1 MVAFSYKRL
10 RTLMRTIPIC
20 PKPKAVGLKNIPSNE
35 PIIYVYNHITRRG
48 EPVYLGMAAP
58 SKPNI
63 RFLAEAIIASPEYKL
78 QLLKEVEDAIF
89 PPRFQAKA
97 RKSFWIK
104 PWYSRL
110 INFLTK
116 FLIAQ
121 AIKLKLIH
129 VHLFQAA
136 TDEEKLKKLRT
147 NRQAFIECI
156 KSLERNIPIAI
167 APSGGRTH
175 TTVENPVYPTIV
187 PTLASSLYKRGK
199 TVKIVP
205 SVIKEAPM
213 ITKRTYWKYVADRFF
228 IYKAFKRFMGL
239 FNHNHYRKPRLIV
252 EFLPPLTFTK
262 QNPSKPEK
270 IEFVKKIQQLIY
282 KCLGESTQPAPQ

>member
-20 PKPKAVGLKNIPSNE
+20 PKPKAVGLKNIPDNE
-35 PIIYVYNHITRRG
+35 PIIYVYNHLTRRG

-63 RFLAEAIIASPEYKL
+63 RFLAETIIVSPEYKL
-78 QLLKEVEDAIF
+78 KLFKEVEDAIF
-89 PPRFQAKA
+89 PPRFQNRA
-97 RKSFWIK
+97 RKSLWIK
-104 PWYSRL
+104 LWYSKL

-116 FLIAQ
+116 YVIAQ
-121 AIKLKLIH
+121 ATKLKVIN

-136 TDEEKLKKLRT
+136 TDEEKLKKLKM
-147 NRQAFIECI
+147 NKQAFIECI
-156 KSLERNIPIAI
+156 RTLERNVPIAI

-175 TTVENPVYPTIV
+175 TTVENPVYHTIV

-205 SVIKEAPM
+205 SIIKEAPM

-228 IYKAFKRFMGL
+228 FYKAFKRFMGL
-239 FNHNHYRKPRLIV
+239 FNHNNYRKPRLIV
-252 EFLPPLTFTK
+252 EFLPPLTFRK
-262 QNPSKPEK
+262 KNPSKPEK

-282 KCLGESTQPAPQ
+282 KCLGEPTQRVSP

>member
-1 MVAFSYKRL
+1 
-10 RTLMRTIPIC
+10 MRTIPIC
-20 PKPKAVGLKNIPSNE
+20 PKPKAVGLKNIPDNE
-35 PIIYVYNHITRRG
+35 PIIYVYNHLTRRG

-63 RFLAEAIIASPEYKL
+63 RFLAETIIVSPEYKL
-78 QLLKEVEDAIF
+78 KLFKEVEDAIF
-89 PPRFQAKA
+89 PPRFQNRA
-97 RKSFWIK
+97 RKSLWIK
-104 PWYSRL
+104 LWYSKL

-116 FLIAQ
+116 YVIAQ
-121 AIKLKLIH
+121 ATKLKVIN

-136 TDEEKLKKLRT
+136 TDEEKLKKLKM
-147 NRQAFIECI
+147 NKQAFIECI
-156 KSLERNIPIAI
+156 RTLERNVPIAI

-175 TTVENPVYPTIV
+175 TTVENPVYHTIV

-205 SVIKEAPM
+205 SIIKEAPM

-228 IYKAFKRFMGL
+228 FYKAFKRFMGL
-239 FNHNHYRKPRLIV
+239 FNHNNYRKPRLIV
-252 EFLPPLTFTK
+252 EFLPPLTFRK
-262 QNPSKPEK
+262 KNPSKPEK

-282 KCLGESTQPAPQ
+282 KCLGEPTQRVSP

>member
-1 MVAFSYKRL
+1 
-10 RTLMRTIPIC
+10 MRTIPIC
-20 PKPKAVGLKNIPSNE
+20 PKPKSVGLKNIPNNE
-35 PIIYVYNHITRRG
+35 PIIYVYNHVTRRG

-58 SKPNI
+58 PKPNI
-63 RFLAEAIIASPEYKL
+63 RFLAETIIASPEYKL
-78 QLLKEVEDAIF
+78 QLCKEVEDAIF
-89 PPRFQAKA
+89 PLWFQNRA

-104 PWYSRL
+104 LWYSKL

-116 FLIAQ
+116 YVIAQ
-121 AIKLKLIH
+121 ASKLKVID

-136 TDEEKLKKLRT
+136 TDDEKLKKLRI
-147 NRQAFIECI
+147 NKQAFKECI
-156 KSLERNIPIAI
+156 RSLEKNIPVAI

-199 TVKIVP
+199 TVQIVP

-228 IYKAFKRFMGL
+228 IYKAFKRFMCL
-239 FNHNHYRKPRLIV
+239 FNHNNYRKPRLIV
-252 EFLPPLTFTK
+252 EFLPPLTFQK
-262 QNPSKPEK
+262 RNPSKREK

-282 KCLGESTQPAPQ
+282 KCLGEPTQRVAP

>member
-20 PKPKAVGLKNIPSNE
+20 PKPKAVGLKNIPDNE
-35 PIIYVYNHITRRG
+35 PIIYVYNHLTRRG

-63 RFLAEAIIASPEYKL
+63 RFLAETIIVSPEYKL
-78 QLLKEVEDAIF
+78 KLFKEVEDAIF
-89 PPRFQAKA
+89 PPRFQNRA
-97 RKSFWIK
+97 RKSLWIK
-104 PWYSRL
+104 LWYSKL

-116 FLIAQ
+116 YVIAQ
-121 AIKLKLIH
+121 ATKLKVIN

-136 TDEEKLKKLRT
+136 TEEEKLKKLKM
-147 NRQAFIECI
+147 NKQAFIECI
-156 KSLERNIPIAI
+156 RTLERNVPIAI

-175 TTVENPVYPTIV
+175 TTVENPVYHTIV

-205 SVIKEAPM
+205 SIIKEAPM

-228 IYKAFKRFMGL
+228 FYKAFKRFMGL
-239 FNHNHYRKPRLIV
+239 FNHNNYRKPRLIV
-252 EFLPPLTFTK
+252 EFLPPLTFRK
-262 QNPSKPEK
+262 KNPSKPEK

-282 KCLGESTQPAPQ
+282 KCLGESTQPATQ

>member
-20 PKPKAVGLKNIPSNE
+20 PKPKAVGLKNIPDNE
-35 PIIYVYNHITRRG
+35 PIIYVYNHLTRRG

-63 RFLAEAIIASPEYKL
+63 RFLAETIIVSPEYKL
-78 QLLKEVEDAIF
+78 KLFKEVEDAIF
-89 PPRFQAKA
+89 PPRFQNRA
-97 RKSFWIK
+97 RKSLWIK
-104 PWYSRL
+104 LWYSKL

-116 FLIAQ
+116 YVIAQ
-121 AIKLKLIH
+121 ATKLKVIN

-136 TDEEKLKKLRT
+136 TEEEKLKKLKM
-147 NRQAFIECI
+147 NKQAFIECI
-156 KSLERNIPIAI
+156 RTLERNVPIAI

-175 TTVENPVYPTIV
+175 TTVENPVYHTIV

-205 SVIKEAPM
+205 SIIKEAPM

-228 IYKAFKRFMGL
+228 FYKAFKRFMGL
-239 FNHNHYRKPRLIV
+239 FNHNNYRKPRLIV
-252 EFLPPLTFTK
+252 EFLPPLTFRK
-262 QNPSKPEK
+262 KNPSKPEK

-282 KCLGESTQPAPQ
+282 KCLGEPTQRVSP

>member
-35 PIIYVYNHITRRG
+35 PIIYVYNHVTRRG

-63 RFLAEAIIASPEYKL
+63 RFLAETIITSPEYKL
-78 QLLKEVEDAIF
+78 QLYKEVEDAIF
-89 PPRFQAKA
+89 PLRFQNRA

-104 PWYSRL
+104 LWYSKL

-116 FLIAQ
+116 FVLAQ
-121 AIKLKLIH
+121 ASKLKIID

-136 TDEEKLKKLRT
+136 TEDEKLKKLKI
-147 NRQAFIECI
+147 NKQAFMECI
-156 KSLERNIPIAI
+156 RSLERNIPIAI
-167 APSGGRTH
+167 APSGGRTYK
-175 TTVENPVYPTIV
+175 TAENPVYPTIV

-199 TVKIVP
+199 TVQIVP

-213 ITKRTYWKYVADRFF
+213 ITKRTYWKYVADRFL
-228 IYKAFKRFMGL
+228 IYKTFKRFIGL

-252 EFLPPLTFTK
+252 EFLPPLTFQK
-262 QNPSKPEK
+262 RNPSKPEK

-282 KCLGESTQPAPQ
+282 KCLGEPTQRVSQ